1 MALTSLIEESGKPVG
16 EITTSARVTLE
27 ERADGFWI
35 TEVHLITR
43 GMNQVITNEEFVAL
57 ATRAKE
63 TCPVS
68 KLYSSA
74 TITLDAA
81 LA

>member
-1 MALTSLIEESGKPVG
+1 MDEATF
-16 EITTSARVTLE
+16 T
-27 ERADGFWI
+27 
-35 TEVHLITR
+35 
-43 GMNQVITNEEFVAL
+43 AL
-57 ATRAKE
+57 AEQSKA

>member
-1 MALTSLIEESGKPVG
+1 M
-16 EITTSARVTLE
+16 
-27 ERADGFWI
+27 
-35 TEVHLITR
+35 
-43 GMNQVITNEEFVAL
+43 TNDEFVAL
-57 ATRAKE
+57 AEKAKT